1 MLHALNRK
9 EAAKYLGLSASTL
22 AKRAM
27 TGDSPVMRKFGRRV
41 VYLRSDL
48 DAWLD
53 AHQRLSTSDTGRRN
67 TA

>member
-1 MLHALNRK
+1 MSALNRR
-9 EAAKYLGLSASTL
+9 EAAEYLGLSASTL

-27 TGDSPVMRKFGRRV
+27 TGDSPVMRKLGRRV

-67 TA
+67 AA